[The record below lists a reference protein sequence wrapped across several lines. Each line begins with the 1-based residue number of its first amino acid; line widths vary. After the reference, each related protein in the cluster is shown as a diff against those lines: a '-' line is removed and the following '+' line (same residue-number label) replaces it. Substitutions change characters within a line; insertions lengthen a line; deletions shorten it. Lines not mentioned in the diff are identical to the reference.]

1 VKISASL
8 YSSNHQDLPS
18 LVHELEALNLDFFH
32 IDCFDEDE
40 HKVEKDIAAIQ
51 NISKIPI
58 DLHVISHRSNCFFD
72 LAEKWQVNQLTL
84 QFENLKEDFEI
95 PSNLS
100 FKFGLALVNDTD
112 LEVLNKYK
120 NQLDYILLMT
130 TTPGKS
136 GGKFQKDSFDRIRKC
151 KEMYPNLPI
160 YVDGGINAE
169 ISFILR
175 LLGVSLAVSG
185 SFLVNN
191 NNIAVALSDMRFH
204 QKGSHYLL
212 KDFMQNK
219 AGLPILDAKNCS
231 FRDIVTTMENF
242 NYGFVLFEENGQ
254 LKGISSNADLRRG
267 IIKNL
272 DNLQHIKAE
281 DVINFKP
288 ITIKSDASTY
298 EMISLIKKY
307 DFPILFLPVIDEK
320 ENLKGVI
327 TFNELIKGE
336 G

>member
-1 VKISASL
+1 MKISASL
-8 YSSNHQDLPS
+8 YSSNNQDLPS
-18 LVHELEALNLDFFH
+18 LVHELEALNLDYFH
-32 IDCFDEDE
+32 IDCFDEDGS
-40 HKVEKDIAAIQ
+40 KVEKDISAIQ

-58 DLHVISHRSNCFFD
+58 DLHVISNRSKYFIN
-72 LAEKWQVNQLTL
+72 LADKWKVKQLTL
-84 QFENLKEDFEI
+84 QFENLERDFTI
-95 PSNLS
+95 PENLDC
-100 FKFGLALVNDTD
+100 KFGLALVNNTD
-112 LEVLNKYK
+112 LSVLEPFKK
-120 NQLDYILLMT
+120 QLDYILLMT
-130 TTPGKS
+130 TIPGKS

-151 KEMYPNLPI
+151 REMYPNLPI

-175 LLGVSLAVSG
+175 LLGVSMAVSG

-191 NNIAVALSDMRFH
+191 DNIAVALSDLRFH

-212 KDFMQNK
+212 LDFMQSK
-219 AGLPILDAKNCS
+219 DVLPILEMNNCT
-231 FRDIVTTMENF
+231 FKDIVTTMENH
-242 NYGFVLFEENGQ
+242 NYGFVLFEENGK

-272 DNLQHIKAE
+272 ENLQDINAM
-281 DVINFKP
+281 DVINKTP
-288 ITIKSDASTY
+288 IAINGKASTY

-307 DFPILFLPVIDEK
+307 DFPILFLPVIDDEQ
-320 ENLKGVI
+320 NLLGVI